1 MAAVLQAL
9 GVSTST
15 PSPDAYNNQ
24 IAEDKNLKAARS
36 NCETLKAS
44 LCLAVNVGRL
54 SGLDTGTLQA
64 RCDDIS
70 ALCKSNLTSAEIEQK
85 TKEYAL
91 AAKDTRASTLAD
103 QKVQITD
110 VFNTISAR
118 MITVTGNTNIS
129 PELITKYTDLNEKIT
144 TALNDIKAADPL
156 DDTTPLPVIP
166 SEEEFRISI
175 DDLDNQYE
183 EELTKKGNLG
193 RRLWNKLRSLMPYIT
208 IIMCIIGAILGG
220 IISANTHANEP
231 FWAIKIY
238 YFFYGAILF
247 PISLGFGAYSPPEW
261 KSGFIPLISTTPRAP
276 VEDPLRALP
285 AQPPAVVGSP
295 SSTPPGTRPMGPK
308 PMGPTPMGPK
318 PMGPKPMGPKPMGPK
333 PMGPK
338 PQGTRPPVSSPPVSS
353 PPVSTPQ
360 GSKGL
365 ETLNKVGDFVK
376 GLPPGTI
383 DKFAGLVGK
392 IQVPSFPK
400 IEFPTFGGGGE
411 PTPPQ
416 PLGKAGAFTYADG
429 VQYMSKNMLRA
440 LSIAEIIVLGSI
452 GVFYGVDKFAIRLK

>member
-54 SGLDTGTLQA
+54 SGLDTTTLQA

-103 QKVQITD
+103 QKASITE
-110 VFNTISAR
+110 VSNTISTR
-118 MITVTGNTNIS
+118 MMVVTGNTNIS
-129 PELITKYTDLNEKIT
+129 PELVKKYTELNEKIT

-183 EELTKKGNLG
+183 EELTKKANLG
-193 RRLWNKLRSLMPYIT
+193 RRLWNKLRSVMPYIT
-208 IIMCIIGAILGG
+208 IIICIIGAILGG

-261 KSGFIPLISTTPRAP
+261 KSGFIPIISTTPRAP
-276 VEDPLRALP
+276 VEHPLGVLP
-285 AQPPAVVGSP
+285 APPPAVLGSP
-295 SSTPPGTRPMGPK
+295 GPNPMGPNPMGPNPMGPK
-308 PMGPTPMGPK
+308 PMGPNPMGPK

-338 PQGTRPPVSSPPVSS
+338 PMGPKPMGPKPPVSPPPVS
-353 PPVSTPQ
+353 PPQ
-360 GSKGL
+360 GSKVLGAL
-365 ETLNKVGDFVK
+365 
-376 GLPPGTI
+376 

-392 IQVPSFPK
+392 IQIPNLPK
-400 IEFPTFGGGGE
+400 IVFPSFGGGGE

-452 GVFYGVDKFAIRLK
+452 GVFYGIDKFAIRLK

>member
-54 SGLDTGTLQA
+54 SGLDTTTLQA

-103 QKVQITD
+103 QKASITE
-110 VFNTISAR
+110 VSNTISTR
-118 MITVTGNTNIS
+118 MMVVTGNTNIS
-129 PELITKYTDLNEKIT
+129 PELVKKYTELNEKIT

-183 EELTKKGNLG
+183 EELTKKANLG
-193 RRLWNKLRSLMPYIT
+193 RRLWNKLRSVMPYIT
-208 IIMCIIGAILGG
+208 IIICIIGAILGG
-220 IISANTHANEP
+220 IISANTHADEP

-261 KSGFIPLISTTPRAP
+261 KSGFIPIISTTPRAP
-276 VEDPLRALP
+276 VEHPLGVLP
-285 AQPPAVVGSP
+285 APPPAVLGSP
-295 SSTPPGTRPMGPK
+295 GPN
-308 PMGPTPMGPK
+308 PMGPK
-318 PMGPKPMGPKPMGPK
+318 PMGPKPPVSP
-333 PMGPK
+333 
-338 PQGTRPPVSSPPVSS
+338 PPVSPPPVS
-353 PPVSTPQ
+353 PPQ
-360 GSKGL
+360 GSKVLGAL
-365 ETLNKVGDFVK
+365 DKVGGLVDKVGGLVK
-376 GLPPGTI
+376 SLPPGSI
-383 DKFAGLVGK
+383 DKLAGLVGK
-392 IQVPSFPK
+392 IQIPNLPK
-400 IEFPTFGGGGE
+400 IVFPSFGGGGE

-452 GVFYGVDKFAIRLK
+452 GVFYGIDKFAIRLK